1 MHSQHRGVE
10 QSVARRA
17 HNPEVAGSSP
27 ASATK
32 QDKSQDLSCF
42 FIYLQIRVLMSKQ
55 ECIQGF
61 SDYIFWDVERNSID
75 LASNAPF
82 VIQRVLEYGQIGD
95 WKLLL
100 GYYGLEEIVKVTKQ
114 LRTLEPRA
122 LAFISTVSQTPV
134 EQFRCYNTRQSNPE
148 HCNF

>member
-1 MHSQHRGVE
+1 
-10 QSVARRA
+10 
-17 HNPEVAGSSP
+17 
-27 ASATK
+27 
-32 QDKSQDLSCF
+32 
-42 FIYLQIRVLMSKQ
+42 MSKQ
-55 ECIQGF
+55 ECIRGF

-75 LASNAPF
+75 LAANAPF

-100 GYYGLEEIVKVTKQ
+100 AYYGLEEIVKVTKQ

-148 HCNF
+148 HCSF

>member
-1 MHSQHRGVE
+1 
-10 QSVARRA
+10 
-17 HNPEVAGSSP
+17 
-27 ASATK
+27 
-32 QDKSQDLSCF
+32 
-42 FIYLQIRVLMSKQ
+42 MSKQ

-82 VIQRVLEYGQIGD
+82 VIQRVLEYGQMGD

-100 GYYGLEEIVKVTKQ
+100 GYYGLEEIVKVTKR

-122 LAFISTVSQTPV
+122 LSFISTVSQTPV

-148 HCNF
+148 HCSF

>member
-1 MHSQHRGVE
+1 
-10 QSVARRA
+10 
-17 HNPEVAGSSP
+17 
-27 ASATK
+27 
-32 QDKSQDLSCF
+32 
-42 FIYLQIRVLMSKQ
+42 MSKQ

-61 SDYIFWDVERNSID
+61 SDYIFWDVDRNSID

-100 GYYGLEEIVKVTKQ
+100 GYYGMEEIVKVSKR

-122 LAFISTVSQTPV
+122 LSFISTVSQTPV

-148 HCNF
+148 HCSF

>member
-1 MHSQHRGVE
+1 
-10 QSVARRA
+10 
-17 HNPEVAGSSP
+17 
-27 ASATK
+27 
-32 QDKSQDLSCF
+32 
-42 FIYLQIRVLMSKQ
+42 MSKQ

-61 SDYIFWDVERNSID
+61 SDYIFWDVDRGSVD
-75 LASNAPF
+75 LTSNAPF
-82 VIQRVLEYGQIGD
+82 VMQRVLEYGQIGD

-100 GYYGLEEIVKVTKQ
+100 AYYGLEEIVKVTKR

-148 HCNF
+148 HCSF

>member
-1 MHSQHRGVE
+1 
-10 QSVARRA
+10 
-17 HNPEVAGSSP
+17 
-27 ASATK
+27 
-32 QDKSQDLSCF
+32 
-42 FIYLQIRVLMSKQ
+42 MSMK

-100 GYYGLEEIVKVTKQ
+100 GYYGLEEIVKVTKR

-122 LAFISTVSQTPV
+122 LSFISTVSQTPV

-148 HCNF
+148 HCSF